1 MPGPGKMPSRVGL
14 PYRLLACDLDGTIL
28 EHNRHISERVRR
40 AISLARERGV
50 QIALVTGRSFQSALP
65 YARLIDVHL
74 PLICYQGGLIQHPD
88 TGETLYRA
96 SLARELAQETIELS
110 QARGWQLLLYTTDE
124 IILSEYRY
132 PEKVYRQMLGPTVR
146 QVEDL
151 EAAVDGGPIKMT
163 ILAAEDASP
172 AIEDEMHERFVGR
185 MEIVRSHSMFV
196 EALPAGVSKG
206 HALARLAEYLDVPQ
220 RSVMAI
226 GDQDNDA
233 SMVTWAGLG
242 IAMGNGSPLC
252 KSVADWIAPTIKE
265 DGSAEAIERF
275 LLQGTTSGLPSP

>member
-1 MPGPGKMPSRVGL
+1 MPSMAGL

-28 EHNRHISERVRR
+28 EHNRHISDRVRR
-40 AISLARERGV
+40 AISRAKERGV

-65 YARLIDVHL
+65 YAQLIDVHL
-74 PLICYQGGLIQHPD
+74 PLICYQGGLIRHPD
-88 TGETLYRA
+88 TSETLYQA
-96 SLARELAQETIELS
+96 SLGRELAEETIELS

-124 IILSEYRY
+124 IILTEYRY
-132 PEKVYRQMLGPTVR
+132 PEQVYRQMLGPTVR

-151 EAAVDGGPIKMT
+151 GAAVDGGPIKMT

-172 AIEDEMHERFVGR
+172 AIEDEMQERFAGR
-185 MEIVRSHSMFV
+185 MEIIRSHPMFV

-206 HALARLAEYLDVPQ
+206 RALAWLAEYLDVPQ
-220 RSVMAI
+220 RSIMAI

-233 SMVTWAGLG
+233 SMVAWAGLG

-252 KSVADWIAPTIKE
+252 KSTADWIAPTIEE

-275 LLQGTTSGLPSP
+275 LLQPNTGCTAPP

>member
-1 MPGPGKMPSRVGL
+1 MPGPGEMPSGAGL

-28 EHNRHISERVRR
+28 EHNRHISDRVRR
-40 AISLARERGV
+40 AISLAKERGV
-50 QIALVTGRSFQSALP
+50 QITLVTGRSFQSALP
-65 YARLIDVHL
+65 YARLINVHL
-74 PLICYQGGLIQHPD
+74 PLVCYQGGLIQHPD

-132 PEKVYRQMLGPTVR
+132 PEDVYRLMLGPTVR

-151 EAAVDGGPIKMT
+151 GAAVDGGPIKMT

-172 AIEDEMHERFVGR
+172 AIEHEMHERFVGR
-185 MEIVRSHSMFV
+185 MEIIRSHSMFV
-196 EALPAGVSKG
+196 EAIPAGVSKG
-206 HALARLAEYLDVPQ
+206 RALAWLAEYLDIPQ
-220 RSVMAI
+220 RSIMAI

-233 SMVTWAGLG
+233 SMVAWAGLG
-242 IAMGNGSPLC
+242 IAMGNGSPSC
-252 KSVADWIAPTIKE
+252 KSAADWIAPTIEE

-275 LLQGTTSGLPSP
+275 LLQETTG